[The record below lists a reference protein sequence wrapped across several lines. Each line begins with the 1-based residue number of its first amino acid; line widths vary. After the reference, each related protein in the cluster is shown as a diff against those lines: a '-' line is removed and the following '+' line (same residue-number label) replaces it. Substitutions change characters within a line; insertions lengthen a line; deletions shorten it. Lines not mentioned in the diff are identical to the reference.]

1 MDNLWALA
9 VVAAVVVVVISFGL
23 LAQANLREA
32 RATGLVTQLVQ
43 AVTTTYQHTRNY
55 GNNANLIPTLSS
67 FQRLP
72 EDFVIRTTT
81 GSGPS
86 ATTTVTVEHPFG
98 GAVTIIGG
106 PAGNTNRFEIA
117 FDDLDDSVCAAL
129 AEKSAGKSRGRSG
142 LVEVQINNSALA
154 LPYTVDQ
161 VAGECDDG
169 NAANEVAWIYF

>member
-9 VVAAVVVVVISFGL
+9 VVAAVVVVVIGFGL

-32 RATGLVTQLVQ
+32 RATGLLTQLVQ
-43 AVTTTYQHTRNY
+43 AVSTTYQSTRNY
-55 GNNANLIPTLSS
+55 GNNANLIPTLNS

-81 GSGPS
+81 GSGQS
-86 ATTTVTVEHPFG
+86 AVTTVTVEHPFG
-98 GAVTIIGG
+98 GAVTVIGG
-106 PAGNTNRFEIA
+106 PGGNTNTFEIA
-117 FDDLDDSVCAAL
+117 FAGLDDSVCAAL

-142 LVEVQINNSALA
+142 LVDVQINNSGLG
-154 LPYTVDQ
+154 LPYEVGDI
-161 VAGECDDG
+161 AAECDDG